1 MSESTWKITSSKFHF
16 LFLCTIMMKLWNLW
30 IRFYGKIFRDKD
42 FVHRKMAYFSSL
54 VRKPFSFILCKGA
67 CTWFQITWFSE
78 LAENIKI
85 DISKHYIPESS
96 KGCPN
101 IILLMSFHNSG
112 TLCVSA
118 KWLTKRGLWKSCH
131 WPWSSFSSKTFNS
144 SLPVFKFRFL
154 HFTYLTHP
162 EFA

>member
-1 MSESTWKITSSKFHF
+1 M
-16 LFLCTIMMKLWNLW
+16 
-30 IRFYGKIFRDKD
+30 
-42 FVHRKMAYFSSL
+42 HRKMAYFSSL

-101 IILLMSFHNSG
+101 LILLMSFLILEH
-112 TLCVSA
+112 CVLAQNGSRSVA
-118 KWLTKRGLWKSCH
+118 FENLVIGLG
-131 WPWSSFSSKTFNS
+131 
-144 SLPVFKFRFL
+144 L
-154 HFTYLTHP
+154 HFPAKLSIPLYPYSNSDFCISPILHIQNLLNL
-162 EFA
+162 AKNNV